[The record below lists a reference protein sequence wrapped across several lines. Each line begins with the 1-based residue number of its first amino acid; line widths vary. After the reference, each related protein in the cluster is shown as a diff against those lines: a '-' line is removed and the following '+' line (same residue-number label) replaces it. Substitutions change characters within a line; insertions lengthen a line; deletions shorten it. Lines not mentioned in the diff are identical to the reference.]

1 MFSGSVCYRE
11 EPFSRHGCSCG
22 VADKKM
28 SDSDRKVNQIAMA
41 SVAAAMVRKD
51 SDDNSVGER

>member
-1 MFSGSVCYRE
+1 
-11 EPFSRHGCSCG
+11 

-51 SDDNSVGER
+51 SDDNSVGEI